1 MKEIKNSL
9 FEVIMIEIAK
19 ISQQGQVTIPME
31 IRKKL
36 DLRPGDKLAFL
47 SDENGCYLIAN
58 ASLLAL
64 KVAQDEFQGAAEG
77 GGVKDEGDL
86 LRLIKE
92 SR

>member
-1 MKEIKNSL
+1 
-9 FEVIMIEIAK
+9 MIEIAK

-64 KVAQDEFQGAAEG
+64 KVVQDEFQGAAEE